1 MRRNIIRAAPV
12 KKIISFQ
19 GAIDRR
25 FSALAVRKSL
35 AKFIDASDC
44 CPQARRRQI
53 SGDLAELFEA
63 GSRYIHSLN
72 NDVMLEEK
80 YLRDSDFRCA
90 LRDNPTAW
98 GPSPEDL
105 AAANSPRPRSQGFF
119 VISLAP
125 SRGESG

>member
-1 MRRNIIRAAPV
+1 MRKNIIRAAPV
-12 KKIISFQ
+12 KKIISFL

-80 YLRDSDFRCA
+80 YLRTPIVMS
-90 LRDNPTAW
+90 LDNPTPA
-98 GPSPEDL
+98 DL
-105 AAANSPRPRSQGFF
+105 ARK
-119 VISLAP
+119 ISLPQILSVREAKVFL
-125 SRGESG
+125 